1 MNRNAPFALFLLL
14 APATAVAAP
23 VAPVTLRLPE
33 NAVETAHVA
42 SDLSDLRL
50 PVGRWSAGRMPT
62 LDLKGALNQTAWRIP
77 GAAANSL
84 ALMTDLSEQLRAKGF
99 RPVFDCAGDDCGG
112 FDFRY
117 AAPILPEPEM
127 HVDLGEFHYQAL
139 IRGQGD
145 GADYAALITSS
156 TGTTGFAEL
165 ILAGPASSHPPPPAP
180 TPAPDAAE
188 PATDPEPAPRP
199 EEPLT
204 RVLDDQGHVAL
215 DDLVFASGSA
225 DLGAGKF
232 ASLAAIAGY
241 LADHPDR
248 TILIVGHTDVSGAL
262 AANLALSRARAASV
276 VDRLVAEYGTRRG
289 QLVPEGAGPLSPR
302 TTNFNPE
309 GRQKNRRVEAVLA
322 STQ

>member
-1 MNRNAPFALFLLL
+1 MIRHTPLALCLLM
-14 APATAVAAP
+14 VAAP
-23 VAPVTLRLPE
+23 AGAAPPALRLPA
-33 NAVETAHVA
+33 NAIETAQVD

-50 PVGRWSAGRMPT
+50 PVGRWSAGRLPT
-62 LDLKGALNQTAWRIP
+62 LDLKGALDQTAWRIP
-77 GAAANSL
+77 GAATNSL
-84 ALMTDLSEQLRAKGF
+84 ALMTDLSAQLQADGF
-99 RPVFDCAGDDCGG
+99 RLIFDCASDDCGG

-127 HVDLGEFHYQAL
+127 HVDLGDFHYQVL

-145 GADYAALITSS
+145 SADYAALVTSMA
-156 TGTTGFAEL
+156 GTTAFAEL
-165 ILAGPASSHPPPPAP
+165 IRVRPAPAHQPQPAP
-180 TPAPDAAE
+180 TPGADPD
-188 PATDPEPAPRP
+188 PPPVNPAPP
-199 EEPLT
+199 PGPVEPLAQL
-204 RVLDDQGHVAL
+204 LDDQGHVAL

-225 DLGAGKF
+225 DLGAGTF

-262 AANLALSRARAASV
+262 AGNLALSRARAVSV
-276 VDRLVAEYGTRRG
+276 VDRLVAEYGTRSD

-302 TTNFNPE
+302 TTNLSPE